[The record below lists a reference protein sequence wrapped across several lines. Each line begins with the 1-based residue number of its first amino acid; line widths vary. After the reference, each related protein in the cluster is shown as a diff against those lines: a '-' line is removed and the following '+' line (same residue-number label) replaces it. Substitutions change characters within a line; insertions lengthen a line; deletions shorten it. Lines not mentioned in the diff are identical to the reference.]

1 MPPDSTRAD
10 QMHQIGEVAD
20 AVGLSLR
27 TIRHYEEVGVVVPS
41 GRSTGGFRLYT
52 DEDVDRLRMVRR
64 MKPLDLTLEEIREV
78 LALLD
83 RVDEEPGD
91 ASAREQ
97 LATYAALAVE
107 RCERLRSRL
116 ALAMEFTDALGRAV
130 EGASPS
136 SRGRRARSGTRTG
149 TT

>member
-1 MPPDSTRAD
+1 
-10 QMHQIGEVAD
+10 MHQIGEVAD

-52 DEDVDRLRMVRR
+52 DDDVDRLRMVRR
-64 MKPLDLTLEEIREV
+64 MKPLDLSLEEIREV

-83 RVDEEPGD
+83 RVGEAPGD

-107 RCERLRSRL
+107 RCERLRTRL

-130 EGASPS
+130 EGAPS
-136 SRGRRARSGTRTG
+136 SGRGRRAGSRARTG
-149 TT
+149 TA

>member
-1 MPPDSTRAD
+1 
-10 QMHQIGEVAD
+10 MHQIGEVAD

-52 DEDVDRLRMVRR
+52 DGDVDRLRMVRR
-64 MKPLDLTLEEIREV
+64 MKPLDLTLEEIRQV

-83 RVDEEPGD
+83 RVDEAPED

-97 LATYAALAVE
+97 LARYAALAVE
-107 RCERLRSRL
+107 RCERLRTRL

-130 EGASPS
+130 ES
-136 SRGRRARSGTRTG
+136 SSSGGRGGRAGVRARTG
-149 TT
+149 TA